1 METQITTG
9 NGNRR
14 DFVSGLEGE
23 EDGNMRDLEAVE
35 DSNERDD

>member
-1 METQITTG
+1 METQITRGIG
-9 NGNRR
+9 NGR
-14 DFVSGLEGE
+14 DFVSGLERE